1 MTDHIN
7 DWIVI
12 PQLLEHPLKKATSY
26 FPHYQLHNTILT
38 QTKLSCSHG
47 TGPEQGNDTWPFC
60 EQMNTYISFLKYQ
73 AAPYKLDSLS
83 AKLTVLPIII
93 MKIVWQP

>member
-1 MTDHIN
+1 M
-7 DWIVI
+7 
-12 PQLLEHPLKKATSY
+12 
-26 FPHYQLHNTILT
+26 
-38 QTKLSCSHG
+38 
-47 TGPEQGNDTWPFC
+47 EQGLSRENDTWPFC

-83 AKLTVLPIII
+83 AKLTVLPIFI